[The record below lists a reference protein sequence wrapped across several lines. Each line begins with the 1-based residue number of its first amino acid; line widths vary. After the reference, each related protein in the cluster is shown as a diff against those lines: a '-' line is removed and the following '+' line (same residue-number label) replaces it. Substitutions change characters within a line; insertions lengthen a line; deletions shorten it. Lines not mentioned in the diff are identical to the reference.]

1 MTQVPPNVP
10 GEADMAT
17 ARREL
22 AKLPLLGPVAWLLAR
37 DQQRR
42 FNFFADIDWRYTPPL
57 VLDQCKLYNRSDIPW
72 AFVSWAWVDEAVD
85 QRLRGGMPT
94 IAPHE
99 WKSGPHLWFID
110 VLAPFGGA
118 TEAAQQAL
126 QEIAGATKAN
136 FWLTEADGRPRLTE
150 VGHGG

>member
-1 MTQVPPNVP
+1 MTSSPIPD
-10 GEADMAT
+10 EAQMAA

-37 DQQRR
+37 DAQRR

-57 VLDQCKLYNRSDIPW
+57 VLDQCKLYNRSEIPW
-72 AFVSWAWVDEAVD
+72 AFVSWALVSDVVD
-85 QRLRGGMPT
+85 QRLRSGVPT

-99 WKSGPHLWFID
+99 WQSGQHLWFID

-118 TEAAQQAL
+118 RDIARQAL
-126 QEIAGATKAN
+126 AEIPQATRASVWLQESDGQPQ
-136 FWLTEADGRPRLTE
+136 LTEIGHDG
-150 VGHGG
+150 

>member
-1 MTQVPPNVP
+1 MTSSSIPDETQ
-10 GEADMAT
+10 MAS

-37 DQQRR
+37 DAQRR

-57 VLDQCKLYNRSDIPW
+57 VLDQCKLYNRSEIPW
-72 AFVSWAWVDEAVD
+72 AFVSWAWVSDAVD
-85 QRLRGGMPT
+85 ERLRSGVPT

-99 WKSGPHLWFID
+99 WQAGPHLWFID

-118 TEAAQQAL
+118 EEIARQAL
-126 QEIAGATKAN
+126 SEIPQASRAT
-136 FWLTEADGRPRLTE
+136 FWRQEADGRSQLTE
-150 VGHGG
+150 IGHGG